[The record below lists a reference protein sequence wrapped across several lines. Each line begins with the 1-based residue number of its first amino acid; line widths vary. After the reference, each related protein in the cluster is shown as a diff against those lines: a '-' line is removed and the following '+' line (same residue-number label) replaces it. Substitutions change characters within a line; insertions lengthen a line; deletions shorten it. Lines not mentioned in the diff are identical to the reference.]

1 MKHRFVL
8 LISLVGLLTCGVAA
22 TAGAAAASEHRAASH
37 AKQFCVAIAEPAGST
52 ATPHATCYATFAGS
66 IFAATSGRVRLPASA
81 KPGSV
86 TPDQINASGA
96 VPATTYVLSL
106 DYANAN
112 FVPPVL
118 TWEQTSK
125 CGSFQASSMP
135 SGWNDVISSVITES
149 GCATTLYENINFGG
163 STFSVGRNSSA
174 ATLGTFNDKASSEKW
189 CTAKPC

>member
-1 MKHRFVL
+1 MKHRPL
-8 LISLVGLLTCGVAA
+8 LLLSLIGLLTIGG
-22 TAGAAAASEHRAASH
+22 TAAASAAPSSH
-37 AKQFCVAIAEPAGST
+37 HKSASQAQYCVAMAEPAGST
-52 ATPHATCYATFAGS
+52 ATPVATCYSTFSAS
-66 IFAATSGRVRLPASA
+66 IYAATSGRVRLPASA

-86 TPDQINASGA
+86 TPDQLNAGGA

-135 SGWNDVISSVITES
+135 SGWNDVISSVITEN
-149 GCATTLYENINFGG
+149 GCATTLYQNVNFGG
-163 STFSVGRNSSA
+163 STYSVGRNSSA
-174 ATLGTFNDKASSEKW
+174 ASLGSFDDQASSEKW